1 MGVRERASAVAR
13 DRARWQAGQSLV
25 EFTLGLLVLL
35 LVLAAVVDYGRL
47 LYAGIALTNVAR
59 EGAHY
64 GSLSTANATDTAGI
78 QAAALAEY
86 QATGLPLL
94 FGSQPVVTSSVIY
107 QNGKPEAV
115 RVTAT
120 LSTRTLLPVP
130 LPLTGE
136 RLADQLVIRRTAEMR
151 VLP

>member
-1 MGVRERASAVAR
+1 MIEQRLR
-13 DRARWQAGQSLV
+13 QPGQSLV
-25 EFTLGLLVLL
+25 EFALGLLVLL

-64 GSLSTANATDTAGI
+64 GSLSSANATDSNGI
-78 QAAALAEY
+78 RTAALTEY
-86 QATGLPLL
+86 RATGLPLL
-94 FGSQPVVTSSVIY
+94 FSSQPTITTSVTF
-107 QNGKPEAV
+107 QNGKPDAV

-120 LSTRTLLPVP
+120 LTVRTVLPVP
-130 LPLTGE
+130 LPITGE
-136 RLADQLVIRRTAEMR
+136 RLSDQLVIRRTAEMR

>member
-1 MGVRERASAVAR
+1 MIEQRQR
-13 DRARWQAGQSLV
+13 QPGQSLV
-25 EFTLGLLVLL
+25 EFALGLLVLL

-64 GSLSTANATDTAGI
+64 GSLSSANATDSNGI
-78 QAAALAEY
+78 RTAALTEY
-86 QATGLPLL
+86 RATGLPPLS
-94 FGSQPVVTSSVIY
+94 GSQLTITTSVTF
-107 QNGKPEAV
+107 QNGKPDAV

-120 LSTRTLLPVP
+120 LTVRTLLPVS
-130 LPLTGE
+130 LPISGE
-136 RLADQLVIRRTAEMR
+136 RLSDQLVTRRTAEMR

>member
-1 MGVRERASAVAR
+1 MVRVRA
-13 DRARWQAGQSLV
+13 WGQPGQSLV
-25 EFTLGLLVLL
+25 EFALGLLVLV
-35 LVLAAVVDYGRL
+35 LVLAAVIDYGRL

-64 GSLSTANATDTAGI
+64 GSLSTVNATDTAGI

-86 QATGLPLL
+86 QSTGLPLL
-94 FGSQPVVTSSVIY
+94 FGSRPAITSSVIY
-107 QNGKPEAV
+107 QNGRPEAV
-115 RVTAT
+115 RVTAS
-120 LSTRTLLPVP
+120 LSTGTFLPVP

-136 RLADQLVIRRTAEMR
+136 RLSNQLVIRRTAEMR

>member
-1 MGVRERASAVAR
+1 MIEQRLR
-13 DRARWQAGQSLV
+13 QPGQSLV
-25 EFTLGLLVLL
+25 EFALGLLVLL

-64 GSLSTANATDTAGI
+64 GSLSSANATDSNGI
-78 QAAALAEY
+78 RTAALTEY
-86 QATGLPLL
+86 RATGLPLL
-94 FGSQPVVTSSVIY
+94 FGSQPTITTSVTF
-107 QNGKPEAV
+107 QNGKPDAV

-120 LSTRTLLPVP
+120 LTVRTMLPVP
-130 LPLTGE
+130 LPITGE
-136 RLADQLVIRRTAEMR
+136 RLSDQLVIRRTAEMR